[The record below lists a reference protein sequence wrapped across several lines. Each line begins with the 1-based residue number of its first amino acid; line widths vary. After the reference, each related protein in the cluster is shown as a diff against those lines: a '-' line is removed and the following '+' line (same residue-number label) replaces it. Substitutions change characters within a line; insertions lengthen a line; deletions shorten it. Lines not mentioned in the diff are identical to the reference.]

1 MTNPEIYRARSSYFF
16 AAFIYFL
23 CAGISAQSFFVETLD
38 SFNATLSWSL
48 LICYLFHLGFIRAK
62 VTIFDEGITI
72 TNPLRETT
80 VGWDQVQEISVKF
93 SMYISVGGE
102 KIYAWAAQAPGRYHS
117 RTVHATEVRGLQ
129 IPDTNSMRA
138 GESPRSNSGVAVA
151 LARIRHD
158 AFAKTE
164 TVSAKY
170 RSDFNVTG
178 LVILVALFAAA
189 ILLTIF

>member
-23 CAGISAQSFFVETLD
+23 CAGITAQSFFLETLD

-138 GESPRSNSGVAVA
+138 GESPRSHSGVAVA

-158 AFAKTE
+158 AFAKSE
-164 TVSAKY
+164 TVSATY
-170 RSDFNVTG
+170 RSEFNVTG
-178 LVILVALFAAA
+178 LVILVTLFAAA
-189 ILLTIF
+189 ILLTVF

>member
-16 AAFIYFL
+16 AAFIYFF

-138 GESPRSNSGVAVA
+138 GESPRSHSGVAVA

-158 AFAKTE
+158 AFAKSE
-164 TVSAKY
+164 TVSATH
-170 RSDFNVTG
+170 RSDLNVTG

>member
-16 AAFIYFL
+16 AAFSYFL
-23 CAGISAQSFFVETLD
+23 CAGLTAQSFFVETLD
-38 SFNATLSWSL
+38 SFNLTLIWSL
-48 LICYLFHLGFIRAK
+48 FICFLFHLGFIRPK
-62 VTIFDEGITI
+62 VTIFDEGIKI

-80 VGWDQVQEISVKF
+80 VGWDQVQETSVKF

-102 KIYAWAAQAPGRYHS
+102 NIYAWAAQAPGRYHS

-138 GESPRSNSGVAVA
+138 GESPRSHSGVAVA

-158 AFAKTE
+158 AFAKSQ
-164 TVSAKY
+164 TVSATY

-178 LVILVALFAAA
+178 LVTLALLFTAA
-189 ILLTIF
+189 IFLTVF

>member
-23 CAGISAQSFFVETLD
+23 AAGISAQSFFVETLD

-93 SMYISVGGE
+93 SMYINVGGE
-102 KIYAWAAQAPGRYHS
+102 KNLRVGGS
-117 RTVHATEVRGLQ
+117 
-129 IPDTNSMRA
+129 
-138 GESPRSNSGVAVA
+138 SPRQISQQNCSRYRGQRTADSRYQQY
-151 LARIRHD
+151 ARW
-158 AFAKTE
+158 
-164 TVSAKY
+164 
-170 RSDFNVTG
+170 
-178 LVILVALFAAA
+178 
-189 ILLTIF
+189 